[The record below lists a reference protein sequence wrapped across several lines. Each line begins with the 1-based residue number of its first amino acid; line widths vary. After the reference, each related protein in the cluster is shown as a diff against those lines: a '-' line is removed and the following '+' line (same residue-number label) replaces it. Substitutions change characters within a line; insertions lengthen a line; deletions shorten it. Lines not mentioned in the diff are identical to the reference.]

1 MHSIGNAP
9 PHLTCHALA
18 DICRFA
24 STIFGK
30 PCAIKGSEADVS
42 MVRNINDTTSR
53 HPSTNSVETAE
64 DGSVEFVTIFSYQKL
79 KFQLYQIA
87 SPMLENAKFHQASP
101 TSDISAKV
109 MDIHER
115 LLDWFAKLPLE
126 LQLNPSGT
134 TTREQTNSIETVFS
148 LQALALQLAYDNVQI
163 LLHKPIFCSH
173 DTNIPQIF
181 GEEADVSE
189 HMQPSATGDNMSSR
203 LPTPSCATSS
213 IARSKLQCWE
223 SAVRTSRLVSQGL
236 ILDVATST
244 HAASYIGIHLF
255 TAGMVLSTVA
265 LSRPLSSQAQH
276 AKQAIGR
283 ILQMLRQLQQ
293 RTLLSKQS
301 AKVLEALVGVIL
313 YKEMNKI
320 VGSNPTPAMEG
331 CGDHVQAEEEIRP
344 GGLDPWPD
352 YSQENLLGGFGEAD
366 EFNDMIG
373 RTDFQEG
380 VTDIQHGE

>member
-189 HMQPSATGDNMSSR
+189 HMQPSATGDNMSSACPLLAVLR
-203 LPTPSCATSS
+203 VPLRGASCS
-213 IARSKLQCWE
+213 
-223 SAVRTSRLVSQGL
+223 VGN
-236 ILDVATST
+236 
-244 HAASYIGIHLF
+244 
-255 TAGMVLSTVA
+255 
-265 LSRPLSSQAQH
+265 PLSVPLAWSV
-276 AKQAIGR
+276 KG
-283 ILQMLRQLQQ
+283 
-293 RTLLSKQS
+293 
-301 AKVLEALVGVIL
+301 
-313 YKEMNKI
+313 
-320 VGSNPTPAMEG
+320 
-331 CGDHVQAEEEIRP
+331 
-344 GGLDPWPD
+344 
-352 YSQENLLGGFGEAD
+352 
-366 EFNDMIG
+366 
-373 RTDFQEG
+373 
-380 VTDIQHGE
+380 

>member
-1 MHSIGNAP
+1 
-9 PHLTCHALA
+9 
-18 DICRFA
+18 
-24 STIFGK
+24 
-30 PCAIKGSEADVS
+30 

-173 DTNIPQIF
+173 DTNIPQIH
-181 GEEADVSE
+181 ALRV
-189 HMQPSATGDNMSSR
+189 H
-203 LPTPSCATSS
+203 
-213 IARSKLQCWE
+213 
-223 SAVRTSRLVSQGL
+223 
-236 ILDVATST
+236 ST
-244 HAASYIGIHLF
+244 FS
-255 TAGMVLSTVA
+255 
-265 LSRPLSSQAQH
+265 
-276 AKQAIGR
+276 
-283 ILQMLRQLQQ
+283 
-293 RTLLSKQS
+293 
-301 AKVLEALVGVIL
+301 
-313 YKEMNKI
+313 
-320 VGSNPTPAMEG
+320 
-331 CGDHVQAEEEIRP
+331 
-344 GGLDPWPD
+344 
-352 YSQENLLGGFGEAD
+352 
-366 EFNDMIG
+366 
-373 RTDFQEG
+373 
-380 VTDIQHGE
+380 